1 MMEQKE
7 KVKRRILDALGRD
20 VGGETAST
28 PQRRLRRRRR
38 ISLRL
43 WPVWRRMTDPLELS
57 LVAAA
62 AAIRKREVSTEELT
76 RLCLG
81 HIEEHERVVNAFLGS
96 AKLQT
101 YQFRIDCHI
110 PPVQSK
116 GA

>member
-1 MMEQKE
+1 MRLGGTSAA
-7 KVKRRILDALGRD
+7 RRRRPLRRRPRRLLPPP
-20 VGGETAST
+20 AST

-43 WPVWRRMTDPLELS
+43 WPVWRRMTDPLELL
-57 LVAAA
+57 LVEAA
-62 AAIRKREVSTEELT
+62 AAIRKREVSPEELT

-81 HIEEHERVVNAFLGS
+81 HIEGHERVVNAFLGS

-116 GA
+116 